1 MTRPSAP
8 PRARPAP
15 RSAARSTT
23 EPEGSASSL
32 ETCTFSSSRRKTF
45 VKPNFGRRRWSGIC
59 PPSKPSKCMLP
70 LRAFWPLPPR
80 PAVLPRPEAWP
91 RPTRVF
97 GRLAPFGAF
106 KFDSDMKGLLLSR
119 GSRVSRLRGA
129 RLRLARLPPDG
140 RGSVHPLPRDEVG
153 DLRDHPHR
161 LRRVG
166 QDLRRVVLLQSEP
179 GHHGPVLRGDSRES
193 ADELHLDGSHLS
205 FSCHAPVISATCLPR
220 SRAESSAERSRFR
233 PATVALR
240 TLCGLREPWHL
251 VSTLRMPAASRT
263 ARTVPPAMTPVPSP
277 AGLRSTHPAPKCP
290 RTSCGIV
297 VPTSGTL
304 KSDFFAWSPPLRI
317 ASGTSFALPRPTP
330 T

>member
-1 MTRPSAP
+1 
-8 PRARPAP
+8 
-15 RSAARSTT
+15 
-23 EPEGSASSL
+23 
-32 ETCTFSSSRRKTF
+32 
-45 VKPNFGRRRWSGIC
+45 
-59 PPSKPSKCMLP
+59 MLP

-80 PAVLPRPEAWP
+80 PAVLPSPEAWP

-97 GRLAPFGAF
+97 GRLAPLGAF
-106 KFDSDMKGLLLSR
+106 KFDRDMKGLLLSR

-205 FSCHAPVISATCLPR
+205 FSCHAP
-220 SRAESSAERSRFR
+220 
-233 PATVALR
+233 
-240 TLCGLREPWHL
+240 
-251 VSTLRMPAASRT
+251 
-263 ARTVPPAMTPVPSP
+263 
-277 AGLRSTHPAPKCP
+277 KCP